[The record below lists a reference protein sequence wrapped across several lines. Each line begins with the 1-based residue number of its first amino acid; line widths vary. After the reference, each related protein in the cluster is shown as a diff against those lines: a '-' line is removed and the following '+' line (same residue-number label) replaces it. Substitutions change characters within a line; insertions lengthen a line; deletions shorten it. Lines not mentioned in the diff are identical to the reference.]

1 MHLKI
6 SGQDWPTPIMGNTGA
21 ELLPAKTEFFL
32 LEEEDTQLDWSP
44 SLRNTIQRKICGIV
58 ITHLSHWYT
67 IRIIHQWICNKAVS
81 GAISTLFIGLAEDD
95 LIFFRRRISSE
106 LSNLTTFNWQR
117 LGIFCSKLTLYFK
130 CLNLVRSK
138 SLISKIN
145 VEDSVPFNN
154 FNHLLLEQSSNIL
167 ASNRK
172 ISGKL
177 KLKLVFYLSTTI
189 KIESSNFT
197 NFLAR

>member
-58 ITHLSHWYT
+58 IAHLSHWYT

-106 LSNLTTFNWQR
+106 LSNLTTFNWQQH
-117 LGIFCSKLTLYFK
+117 FVPSTLHIPIA
-130 CLNLVRSK
+130 LNLVRNQIACRK
-138 SLISKIN
+138 TYRGRL
-145 VEDSVPFNN
+145 FNN

>member
-58 ITHLSHWYT
+58 IAHLSHWYT

-106 LSNLTTFNWQR
+106 LLGMDEWIWQYQELHPDQLRVVKR
-117 LGIFCSKLTLYFK
+117 LNQTEEIYSPP
-130 CLNLVRSK
+130 VRVK
-138 SLISKIN
+138 EWDWTA
-145 VEDSVPFNN
+145 V
-154 FNHLLLEQSSNIL
+154 SSQQ
-167 ASNRK
+167 
-172 ISGKL
+172 
-177 KLKLVFYLSTTI
+177 
-189 KIESSNFT
+189 
-197 NFLAR
+197 